1 MSQPESAGEGPK
13 GLGGWLIL
21 PMIGLVLSP
30 LRMGY
35 QFITDLL
42 PVFDPAV
49 WNKLTDAALPGY
61 RPMLV
66 PLIVFESV
74 ANVAMFAF
82 TLAVMWFFF
91 NKSRRTPR
99 LFIIWLV
106 LLALTQVID
115 SALASRV
122 GLPVDNASLRDIIR
136 SVAAAAIWI
145 PYFLV
150 SKRVKNTFVE

>member
-1 MSQPESAGEGPK
+1 MSQTESAGEAPK

-49 WNKLTDAALPGY
+49 WSKLTDTTLPGY
-61 RPMLV
+61 RPMLA

-91 NKSRRTPR
+91 HKSRRTPR
-99 LFIIWLV
+99 LFIVWLA
-106 LLALTQVID
+106 LLALTQIVD
-115 SALASRV
+115 SALASSA
-122 GLPVDNASLRDIIR
+122 GLPIDNASMHDIIR

-150 SKRVKNTFVE
+150 SKRVRNTFVE

>member
-1 MSQPESAGEGPK
+1 MSRIESVGDGPR

-49 WNKLTDAALPGY
+49 WTRLTDATLPGY
-61 RPMLV
+61 RPMLA
-66 PLIVFESV
+66 PLIIFESV

-91 NKSRRTPR
+91 RRSRRTPR
-99 LFIIWLV
+99 LFVIWLV
-106 LLALTQVID
+106 LLALTQIVD
-115 SALASRV
+115 SALVSSA
-122 GLPVDNASLRDIIR
+122 GLPIDNASMRDIIR